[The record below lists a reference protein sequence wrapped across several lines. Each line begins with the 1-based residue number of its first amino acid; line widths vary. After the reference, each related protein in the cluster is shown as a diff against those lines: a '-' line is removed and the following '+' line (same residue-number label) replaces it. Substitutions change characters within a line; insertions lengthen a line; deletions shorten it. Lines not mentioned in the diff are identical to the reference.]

1 MKKNKKETY
10 TSKVSVFTFIK
21 NVLSWTLFSLLFI
34 IAVALVY
41 YVIANYR
48 YSKKGPGYEPAFSL
62 FTIISPSMKPTINVY
77 DVIVDTPIK
86 DPSKVKVGDIITF
99 VSSSSISKGY
109 TVTHRVSGIT
119 VIDGK
124 YEFSTKGDNNAT
136 EDTARVKEEDLLGM
150 VRFRIPQLGRLQ
162 SFISSRGGWLLCILI
177 PAVIILITDIIKIIR
192 MIRVKDKIDDINKLD
207 DNTINEEQISNNKK
221 LKKVL
226 KEKHNDE
233 LTDVFIDLDNIEM
246 ELPKL
251 KDE

>member
-1 MKKNKKETY
+1 MKNKKEKY
-10 TSKVSVFTFIK
+10 TSKVSIFTFIK
-21 NVLSWTLFSLLFI
+21 NVLSWTLFSLLLI
-34 IAVALVY
+34 IAIALVY
-41 YVIANYR
+41 YVIANYN
-48 YSKKGPGYEPAFSL
+48 YSKKGAGHEPAFSL
-62 FTIISPSMKPTINVY
+62 FTIISPSMTPTINVY

-136 EDTARVKEEDLLGM
+136 EDSARVKEDDLLGM

-192 MIRVKDKIDDINKLD
+192 MIKVKDKIEDINKI
-207 DNTINEEQISNNKK
+207 DNKENNENQKNKNNE
-221 LKKVL
+221 LKKSL
-226 KEKHNDE
+226 KDKFSDE
-233 LTDVFIDLDNIEM
+233 PIDNDLDNVEM

-251 KDE
+251 K

>member
-1 MKKNKKETY
+1 MKNKKEKY
-10 TSKVSVFTFIK
+10 TSKVSIFTFIK
-21 NVLSWTLFSLLFI
+21 NVLSWTLFSLLLI
-34 IAVALVY
+34 IAIALVY
-41 YVIANYR
+41 YVIANYN
-48 YSKKGPGYEPAFSL
+48 YSKKGAGHEPAFSL
-62 FTIISPSMKPTINVY
+62 FTIISPSMTPTINVY

-136 EDTARVKEEDLLGM
+136 EDSARVKEDDLLGM

-192 MIRVKDKIDDINKLD
+192 MIKVKDKIEDINKI
-207 DNTINEEQISNNKK
+207 DNKENNENQKNKNNE
-221 LKKVL
+221 LKKSL
-226 KEKHNDE
+226 KDKFNVEPIDN
-233 LTDVFIDLDNIEM
+233 DLDNVEM

-251 KDE
+251 K